1 MLSIRCGL
9 LLRIAHNHTACCVSV
24 LLVLAGPRIP
34 PREGAHARHAA
45 VDIFNLIRKAAVAIL
60 PLAISTVAPA
70 DVAR

>member
-24 LLVLAGPRIP
+24 LLAGPRIP